1 MARRPRSGRAQAARA
16 IERGDLAH
24 RIGDLGRNEL
34 GLLAERFDAMAEQL
48 ERQRP
53 MLFDWQEDLERQV
66 AVRTSELAEAN
77 RKLIEADQ
85 QRVRFLADIS
95 HELRTPLTALR
106 GEGEV
111 ALRGASSPWRSLI
124 SRSASAVSRP
134 RPAAS
139 RLSPASSS

>member
-1 MARRPRSGRAQAARA
+1 M
-16 IERGDLAH
+16 
-24 RIGDLGRNEL
+24 
-34 GLLAERFDAMAEQL
+34 
-48 ERQRP
+48 
-53 MLFDWQEDLERQV
+53 

-124 SRSASAVSRP
+124 SRSAAF
-134 RPAAS
+134 AALAGS
-139 RLSPASSS
+139 LATVAGFLLVAALA